1 MLDGFLAYLGAQ
13 VGRSLYV
20 WGAQGE
26 TDITERWIRTRESS
40 EANVQRVL
48 RLWKTLK
55 EQGVSPI
62 AAYDCSGLIM
72 HYLKDMTG
80 FFKSD
85 MTAAGLCRACAPVS
99 RGALQRGDL
108 LFRDNGTK
116 VHHVGIYMGDGTA
129 VEAEGRDVGVTRR
142 ALDAGGAEY
151 WNRYGRLPL
160 PGAPAAEAPKEAYF
174 AVCSGGSVYLRRGP
188 GAETQKLG
196 TVHRGDKLLALPAE
210 DGWCEVA
217 AMQKNGIA
225 SGYMAERYVKR
236 ETMKNG
242 E

>member
-1 MLDGFLAYLGAQ
+1 MLEGFLAYLEAQ

-48 RLWKTLK
+48 RLWERLK
-55 EQGVSPI
+55 EEGISPI

-72 HYLKDMTG
+72 HYLKDKAG

-85 MTAAGLCRACAPVS
+85 MTAAGLCRACAPVP

-142 ALDAGGAEY
+142 ALDAGGAGY

-160 PGAPAAEAPKEAYF
+160 PGAPEAEAPKEAYF
-174 AVCSGGSVYLRRGP
+174 AVCGGGSVYLRCGP
-188 GAETQKLG
+188 GAQTRKLG

-210 DGWCEVA
+210 GGWCEVA
-217 AMQKNGIA
+217 AMQESGIA
-225 SGYMAERYVKR
+225 RGYMAERYVRR
-236 ETMKNG
+236 EARMAG

>member
-1 MLDGFLAYLGAQ
+1 MLDGFLAYLDAQ

-40 EANVQRVL
+40 ETNVQRVL

-85 MTAAGLCRACAPVS
+85 MTASITR
-99 RGALQRGDL
+99 L
-108 LFRDNGTK
+108 L
-116 VHHVGIYMGDGTA
+116 
-129 VEAEGRDVGVTRR
+129 
-142 ALDAGGAEY
+142 
-151 WNRYGRLPL
+151 PS
-160 PGAPAAEAPKEAYF
+160 PA
-174 AVCSGGSVYLRRGP
+174 
-188 GAETQKLG
+188 
-196 TVHRGDKLLALPAE
+196 
-210 DGWCEVA
+210 
-217 AMQKNGIA
+217 
-225 SGYMAERYVKR
+225 
-236 ETMKNG
+236 
-242 E
+242 